1 VIALLLALILSLLTH
16 VLSGSIVLLLW
27 NLGPGQ
33 FDGIPEMSWFT
44 GLASY
49 LLVRLIASP
58 PKIELELGAKY

>member
-1 VIALLLALILSLLTH
+1 VVALLLALILSLLTH
-16 VLSGSIVLLLW
+16 VLSGSIVFLLW
-27 NLGPGQ
+27 NLGPAQ
-33 FDGIPEMSWFT
+33 LDGVPEISWFT

>member
-1 VIALLLALILSLLTH
+1 
-16 VLSGSIVLLLW
+16 
-27 NLGPGQ
+27 
-33 FDGIPEMSWFT
+33 MSWFT